1 MKLHIK
7 NIAKIEDC
15 NIEFNGITVVAGENS
30 TGKSTISRALYS
42 IFDSLYDYENNIN
55 KSISA
60 SIQTNIISLVG
71 YDTKL
76 QIMNENIDKLIS
88 LRKKNID
95 IETIKKI
102 TNKIIDEYNENYV
115 KDLDFENKKEDI
127 FNSIFKLLKI
137 SDEEYLLRLINRTFS
152 NEYNKQ
158 INSLYNN
165 EKGII
170 NLEIKNSNINFEFD
184 NNVLT
189 KFKNGNIKI
198 NNEILYFDTPNVLS
212 NFYGNYIHFFNNH
225 NDKNIR
231 YILRENDYNLAND
244 TMLHK
249 RLNSIEYLVHKFEF
263 SNIIKN
269 NGSGL
274 AISNKIYNKPL
285 NINNLS
291 TGSKSILLFLQI
303 IYSEFLKDK
312 NLLILDEPEI
322 NLHPEWQLILAEI
335 IVLIQKEFS
344 LTCLISSHSPY
355 FINAIETYAH
365 KYGIFDNTK
374 FYFAFNKKNRFSE
387 FIDCTNATNTIYK
400 SLSKPFD
407 KLMNERGDL

>member
-1 MKLHIK
+1 MKLYIK
-7 NIAKIEDC
+7 NIAKIEEC
-15 NIEFNGITVVAGENS
+15 NIEFNGITVIAGENS

-55 KSISA
+55 KSIST
-60 SIQTNIISLVG
+60 SIVNHIVSLVG
-71 YDTKL
+71 FDTKL
-76 QIMNENIDKLIS
+76 QIMNDNIDKLIS

-95 IETIKKI
+95 IETVKKI
-102 TNKIIDEYNENYV
+102 TNDVIDEYNVNFEN
-115 KDLDFENKKEDI
+115 DSDFENKKEDI

-137 SDEEYLLRLINRTFS
+137 SDEEYLFRLINRAFN
-152 NEYNKQ
+152 NEFNKQ

-165 EKGII
+165 KKGIVS
-170 NLEIKNSNINFEFD
+170 LDIKKCNINFEFD

-189 KFKNGNIKI
+189 KFENGNIKI
-198 NNEILYFDTPNVLS
+198 NNEILYFDTPNILS

-231 YILRENDYNLAND
+231 YIFRENDYNLVND
-244 TMLHK
+244 TILHK
-249 RLNSIEYLVHKFEF
+249 RLNPIENLVHKFEF

-274 AISNKIYNKPL
+274 AILNKIYSKPL
-285 NINNLS
+285 NINYLS

-303 IYSEFLKDK
+303 IYSEFLRDK
-312 NLLILDEPEI
+312 NVLILDEPEI
-322 NLHPEWQLILAEI
+322 NLHPEWQLILAEM

-365 KYGIFDNTK
+365 KYGTIDNTK
-374 FYFAFNKKNRFSE
+374 FYFASNKDNKFSY
-387 FIDCTNATNTIYK
+387 FIDCTNTTNIIYK

-407 KLMNERGDL
+407 KLMHERGNL